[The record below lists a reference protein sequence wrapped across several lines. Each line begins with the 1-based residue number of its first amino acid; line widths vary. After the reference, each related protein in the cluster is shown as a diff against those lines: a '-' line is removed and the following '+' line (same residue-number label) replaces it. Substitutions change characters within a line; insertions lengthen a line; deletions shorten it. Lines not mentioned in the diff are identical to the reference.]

1 MTLLILS
8 TISLFKK
15 NANMSF
21 NNAIKYQLK
30 FKRIIQHGCVGKI
43 ALFDKALVVAL
54 ARVAL
59 AMCAMWVGFPSSFF
73 AGGRKK
79 QNKFLSNLHCPVIK
93 LNHFLFQIVAIV
105 SVCSSVFLHLLPTV
119 ECKCRNGLRVISY
132 QVTRKVK
139 AGYNP

>member
-1 MTLLILS
+1 
-8 TISLFKK
+8 
-15 NANMSF
+15 MSF

-79 QNKFLSNLHCPVIK
+79 QNKFPSNLHCPVIK

-105 SVCSSVFLHLLPTV
+105 SVCSSVFLHLLPTFW
-119 ECKCRNGLRVISY
+119 RLAQWRISEHKTVNTP
-132 QVTRKVK
+132 QKLMR
-139 AGYNP
+139 GRMFN